1 MDESYLV
8 GDGKKCAHKRPPT
21 HTLWWSVFVCVCVFE
36 SDRRKLKEARAA
48 DLSSIYLDA
57 RFIHW
62 TLVVTAQCVI
72 PIPSVCR
79 LVGLHLAG
87 CNPRG

>member
-1 MDESYLV
+1 MVKSV
-8 GDGKKCAHKRPPT
+8 HTNAHP
-21 HTLWWSVFVCVCVFE
+21 HTLVVSFCVHLYLCVCVFE